1 MLQGVADYVVRS
13 NRETGC
19 GRADI
24 QIVSFDL
31 NKPAFI
37 LELKRE
43 DDYRQMDAQCQKA
56 LRLYIAVYPDHGS
69 LSRLMFRNL
78 QVHPASLQFKIIYVC
93 PVSWD

>member
-1 MLQGVADYVVRS
+1 MDICWECCRGVADYVVRS

-37 LELKRE
+37 LELKKSGRLPT
-43 DDYRQMDAQCQKA
+43 DGCTVPKSVKA
-56 LRLYIAVYPDHGS
+56 D
-69 LSRLMFRNL
+69 
-78 QVHPASLQFKIIYVC
+78 
-93 PVSWD
+93 